1 MQRESETLVGLS
13 LGTTKISVIVAE
25 KDPRYLDAVHV
36 IGMGC
41 APSHGLSKGVIV
53 GLNDATQSVIKAFQ
67 EAENITDRQI
77 DSAIVAFNALDVKSV
92 MTEGMVA
99 LGGRDPKRVEFA
111 DLDRV
116 IEAAQSRLD
125 LSMNML
131 PIHTIPVSYAL
142 DGRAVDEPL
151 NMTGT
156 RLEIMLQTVSVPLT
170 YVRNVITCVQEAG
183 VRVERLVLKP
193 LAASLGA
200 VSEEEMRAGCI
211 SIAIGGGSTGLVLYQ
226 GGRPFRVVSIPIG
239 GYHITS
245 DLASV
250 LRVSL
255 REAEKIKQRI
265 FVDDDETLRRDG
277 INIELAIQVIGAR
290 VEELFTDYVRV
301 ALSECSAQAFPGGV
315 ILSGGVSSIPG
326 IVEMLEDILQMQV
339 RVASPLYAMPPGR
352 EDASYVSA
360 AGLLRYSSYRKRDAY
375 LFIEPNLPDVQPVA
389 SSNMIVDEPEQLRTM
404 AVSRENLRG
413 FLTKI
418 GRNFK
423 DLF

>member
-131 PIHTIPVSYAL
+131 PIHTIP
-142 DGRAVDEPL
+142 
-151 NMTGT
+151 
-156 RLEIMLQTVSVPLT
+156 
-170 YVRNVITCVQEAG
+170 
-183 VRVERLVLKP
+183 
-193 LAASLGA
+193 
-200 VSEEEMRAGCI
+200 
-211 SIAIGGGSTGLVLYQ
+211 
-226 GGRPFRVVSIPIG
+226 
-239 GYHITS
+239 
-245 DLASV
+245 
-250 LRVSL
+250 
-255 REAEKIKQRI
+255 
-265 FVDDDETLRRDG
+265 
-277 INIELAIQVIGAR
+277 
-290 VEELFTDYVRV
+290 
-301 ALSECSAQAFPGGV
+301 
-315 ILSGGVSSIPG
+315 
-326 IVEMLEDILQMQV
+326 
-339 RVASPLYAMPPGR
+339 
-352 EDASYVSA
+352 
-360 AGLLRYSSYRKRDAY
+360 
-375 LFIEPNLPDVQPVA
+375 
-389 SSNMIVDEPEQLRTM
+389 
-404 AVSRENLRG
+404 
-413 FLTKI
+413 
-418 GRNFK
+418 
-423 DLF
+423 